1 MNVKK
6 VDIKKQKFRTNLCY
20 KLVIVMYIK
29 PTKIYKTM
37 KLIKHPNDCL
47 FLFRLFIIITPCAM
61 F

>member
-37 KLIKHPNDCL
+37 KLIKHPNGRL
-47 FLFRLFIIITPCAM
+47 FLFRLFTIIAPRAM
-61 F
+61 Y